1 MCVMCST
8 SVPTLFQYFFYD
20 HIPTFLYIFHEMFFI
35 TCNIILSAA
44 HNLQKAQTAV
54 LTSTS
59 CDMLLVA
66 VTQRMTELAVG
77 RVYTATPCT
86 LLVYYTERV
95 TEQLELICGYT
106 VDTVLTQLHHSRI
119 ISPEYF
125 PVYANGVCSG
135 E

>member
-1 MCVMCST
+1 MDLTIYNS
-8 SVPTLFQYFFYD
+8 
-20 HIPTFLYIFHEMFFI
+20 
-35 TCNIILSAA
+35 ILTAT
-44 HNLQKAQTAV
+44 HNLQKAPTAV

-59 CDMLLVA
+59 CDKLLVA
-66 VTQRMTELAVG
+66 VTQRMTELAAG

-86 LLVYYTERV
+86 LLVYC

-106 VDTVLTQLHHSRI
+106 VDTALTQLHHSRI
-119 ISPEYF
+119 LSPEYF